1 MPSLT
6 IAASRP
12 NSRRRS
18 KLEVFLR
25 NPRGMVSIIV
35 ILLFLAMALLP
46 NSLLPADPNKQ
57 ALRSRFQ
64 PPVWVEGGSWARPLG
79 ADNLGRDILSRTLRG
94 ARISLLTTAASV
106 ALGAILGV
114 TLGLIAGF
122 YGGWFDEVISRLM
135 DIQLA
140 FPLMLLMIAIVGVL
154 GSSLPVLVAALA
166 ISAWPRYARLI
177 RGSALTLRGREFIE
191 ASHALGS
198 RSLRTL
204 FKHVAPN
211 AISPIIVF
219 TTFELS
225 RIILIESS
233 LSFLG
238 LGVPPPTP
246 SWGSIVADGRTYL
259 LDSWW
264 ISAFPGI
271 MIVVLVLAF
280 NSLGDVLRDLLD
292 PQVRG

>member
-1 MPSLT
+1 MGNAPPGSVT
-6 IAASRP
+6 ITK
-12 NSRRRS
+12 RRS
-18 KLEVFLR
+18 KLTKFLR
-25 NPRGMVSIIV
+25 SPKGMVSAV
-35 ILLFLAMALLP
+35 VVVLFLAIACLP
-46 NSLLPADPNKQ
+46 SFMLPADPYKQ
-57 ALRSRFQ
+57 TLRQRFA
-64 PPVWVEGGSWARPLG
+64 PPVWIEGGSWANPLG
-79 ADNLGRDILSRTLRG
+79 ADNLGRDLLSRTLRG
-94 ARISLLTTAASV
+94 TRISLLTTAVSV
-106 ALGAILGV
+106 ALGALLGV
-114 TLGLIAGF
+114 TLGLLAGF

-154 GSSLPVLVAALA
+154 GASLPVLVSALA

-177 RGSALTLRGREFIE
+177 RGSALALRSREFVE
-191 ASHALGS
+191 ASYALGS
-198 RSLRTL
+198 RSLGTL

-211 AISPIIVF
+211 AISPIIIF

-259 LDSWW
+259 LDAWW
-264 ISAFPGI
+264 ISAFPGA

>member
-1 MPSLT
+1 MGSPPSSPSLT
-6 IAASRP
+6 R
-12 NSRRRS
+12 RRRS
-18 KLEVFLR
+18 KLAKLLR
-25 NPRGMVSIIV
+25 NPKGVVSAGV
-35 ILLFLAMALLP
+35 VVLFLVMACLP
-46 NSLLPADPNKQ
+46 NFMLPGDPYKQ
-57 ALRSRFQ
+57 TLRNRFQ
-64 PPVWVEGGSWARPLG
+64 PPAWVEGGSWANPIG
-79 ADNLGRDILSRTLRG
+79 ADNLGRDLLSRTLRG

-106 ALGAILGV
+106 ALGALLGV
-114 TLGLIAGF
+114 TLGLLAGF

-154 GSSLPVLVAALA
+154 GASLPVLVSALA
-166 ISAWPRYARLI
+166 VSAWPRYARLI
-177 RGSALTLRGREFIE
+177 RGSALALRGREFVE
-191 ASHALGS
+191 ASYALGS
-198 RSLRTL
+198 RSLATL
-204 FKHVAPN
+204 FKHVGPN

-259 LDSWW
+259 LDAWW
-264 ISAFPGI
+264 ISAFPGL